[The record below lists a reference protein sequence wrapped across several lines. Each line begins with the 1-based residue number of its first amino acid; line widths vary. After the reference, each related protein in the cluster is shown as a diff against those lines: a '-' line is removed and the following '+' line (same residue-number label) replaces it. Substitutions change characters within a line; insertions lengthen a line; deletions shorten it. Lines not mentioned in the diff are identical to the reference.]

1 MLNDEFL
8 GKLKMESKLSIVVP
22 AYNEALNL
30 AHTVCAAERVLSPLV
45 PEGIEWVLVDDGSAD
60 GTWAEMLRLAG
71 EFENVVPVQHARN
84 MGLGAA
90 VHTGLM
96 HTSGEWCTWTPAD
109 GQFSP
114 QAFVDMFKKS
124 SWSAPVLMMRN
135 ERRRSWL
142 RQLLSLV
149 LNGLIRFGLGVD
161 VYGYSGIFLVR
172 RALIQDLPL
181 YSQTSVQNYM
191 IVIHCQKKGARFSR
205 VSTDVQPRLSG
216 ASKVA
221 NLRTILK
228 IMYDIARLR
237 RKMGRQL

>member
-1 MLNDEFL
+1 M
-8 GKLKMESKLSIVVP
+8 KPALSIAIP

-30 AHTVCAAERVLSPLV
+30 AHTVLAAEQVLSPLV

-60 GTWAEMLRLAG
+60 GTWAEMLRLAQ
-71 EFENVVPVQHARN
+71 EIENVVPVQHARN
-84 MGLGAA
+84 LGLGAA
-90 VHTGLM
+90 IHTGLT
-96 HTSGEWCTWTPAD
+96 HASGEWCTWMPAD

-114 QAFVDMFKKS
+114 QAFADMLDKS

-149 LNGLIRFGLGVD
+149 LNGLIRFLLGVD

-172 RALIQDLPL
+172 RSLIHDLPL
-181 YSQTSVQNYM
+181 YSKTSVQNYM
-191 IVIHCQKKGARFSR
+191 VVIQCQKKGAHFSQ

-216 ASKVA
+216 TSKVA
-221 NLRTILK
+221 NLRTIFK

-237 RKMGRQL
+237 RKMGRQP